1 MVPQPFATRG
11 NWSRLEFSAV
21 TDDLRYKTLTVAPE
35 PTVEPALENVLLM
48 GGKIDTHM
56 LLRALPRDSAVRL
69 WGESLHNFNWESRG
83 GAHRAAPEDASE
95 IKAQAEAKSHMYCFV
110 SC

>member
-1 MVPQPFATRG
+1 
-11 NWSRLEFSAV
+11 
-21 TDDLRYKTLTVAPE
+21 LTVAPE
-35 PTVEPALENVLLM
+35 PIVEPALENVLLM

-56 LLRALPRDSAVRL
+56 LLWPLPRDSAMRL
-69 WGESLHNFNWESRG
+69 WGESLHNFDWESRG
-83 GAHRAAPEDASE
+83 VAHRAAPKDASE